1 MIDWFVGYALRKRLV
16 AAMICVFVAIYG
28 YYSWT
33 QLAIEAYPDIA
44 DTSSQV
50 VTQAPGMAAEEV
62 EQRIT
67 IPLERE
73 LNGTPGLL
81 FMRSK
86 STFGLSLI
94 SIVFRDGVEKYWAR
108 QRITERIQ
116 DVTLPP
122 GITAGLDSV
131 TSPTGQIYYYTIES
145 DTKGIRELS
154 EIERWVVIP
163 ALKQVPGIADVSNF
177 GGITTQ
183 FQLELDPQQLVR
195 FNLSLANV
203 EAAIN
208 ANSSS
213 AGGSVVTRG
222 DLGFVVRGIGLVQS
236 LDDMGAILVTQRNG
250 TPIFLRD
257 LGRLKL
263 SNLERLGIL
272 GKNEKNDSIEGTVL

>member
-1 MIDWFVGYALRKRLV
+1 MAGSASSSRAERCSMIDWLVGLALNKRMVV
-16 AAMICVFVAIYG
+16 AMATVFATIFGV
-28 YYSWT
+28 YSWR
-33 QLAIEAYPDIA
+33 QLSIEAYPDIA

-50 VTQAPGMAAEEV
+50 VTQAPGLAAEEV

-94 SIVFRDGVEKYWAR
+94 TIVFRDGVEKYWAR
-108 QRITERIQ
+108 QRVNERIQ

-122 GITAGLDSV
+122 NISAGLDPV
-131 TSPTGQIYYYTIES
+131 TSPTGQIYYYTLES
-145 DTKGIRELS
+145 DTKGQRELS
-154 EIERWVVIP
+154 EIQRWIVIP
-163 ALKQVPGIADVSNF
+163 ALKQVPGVADVSNF

-203 EAAIN
+203 ETAIT
-208 ANSSS
+208 ANSNS

-222 DLGFVVRGIGLVQS
+222 DLGFVIRAIGLVQT
-236 LDDMGAILVTQRNG
+236 LDDLGAITVAQRNG
-250 TPIFLRD
+250 IQIFLRD
-257 LGRLKL
+257 LG
-263 SNLERLGIL
+263 
-272 GKNEKNDSIEGTVL
+272 

>member
-16 AAMICVFVAIYG
+16 VAMICVFATIYG

-50 VTQAPGMAAEEV
+50 VTQAPGLAAEEV

-94 SIVFRDGVEKYWAR
+94 TLVFRDGIESYWAR
-108 QRITERIQ
+108 QRIIERIQ
-116 DVTLPP
+116 NATLPP
-122 GITAGLDSV
+122 GLTPGLDPLS
-131 TSPTGQIYYYTIES
+131 SPTGQIYYYTLQS
-145 DTKGIRELS
+145 DTKGLRELS
-154 EIERWVVIP
+154 EIERWTVIP
-163 ALKQVPGIADVSNF
+163 ALKQVPGVADVSNF

-183 FQLELDPQQLVR
+183 YQLELDPGPLVR
-195 FNLSLANV
+195 FH
-203 EAAIN
+203 
-208 ANSSS
+208 
-213 AGGSVVTRG
+213 
-222 DLGFVVRGIGLVQS
+222 
-236 LDDMGAILVTQRNG
+236 
-250 TPIFLRD
+250 
-257 LGRLKL
+257 
-263 SNLERLGIL
+263 
-272 GKNEKNDSIEGTVL
+272 